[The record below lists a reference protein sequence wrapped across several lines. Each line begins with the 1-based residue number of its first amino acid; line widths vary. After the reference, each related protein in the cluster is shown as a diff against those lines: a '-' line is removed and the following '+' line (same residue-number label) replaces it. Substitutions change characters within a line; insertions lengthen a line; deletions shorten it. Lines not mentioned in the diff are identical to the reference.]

1 MVILLLI
8 MLSSSFK
15 VGFQRRSVSLCIPHL
30 IAIWSL
36 QQEEHLSWS
45 PGLNSW
51 FITAEWKF
59 SCAHPLFALVLAEL
73 INCLMGQFS
82 CLKSSFLLVGWICSG
97 KDCTRLGAGL
107 RWGREARSMSKG
119 KQKLS
124 LGAIRSAQSHLVKLK
139 FSKLLSFNF

>member
-1 MVILLLI
+1 MVILFLI

-15 VGFQRRSVSLCIPHL
+15 VGFHRWSVSLCILYL
-30 IAIWSL
+30 ITIWSL

-59 SCAHPLFALVLAEL
+59 SYAHPLFVLVLAEL
-73 INCLMGQFS
+73 INCLMSQLT

-97 KDCTRLGAGL
+97 KDSTRLGAGL
-107 RWGREARSMSKG
+107 RWGKEVRSMSKG

-124 LGAIRSAQSHLVKLK
+124 LGADRSAQSHLVKLK
-139 FSKLLSFNF
+139 FSKLLS